1 MPTFSGGQPPGTPG
15 AGPPSNQ
22 TISSPTRKDG
32 LTSPTISDLTMRPGL
47 KTMAE
52 AVKNSSGGPTNMRSF
67 AQILEQEKK
76 DRNILELR
84 ITKIRTE
91 EALPPN
97 YNYNSNNMSAE
108 DIGELLFD
116 ILKLNPSHCLAY
128 DYNTG
133 RNDTKQVK
141 LKPGIPV
148 TDILAQSP
156 LVFKDFNVVVSQQR
170 LNITRVTFKNVPLN
184 VPDEEIIHLCL
195 AYGRPLENKVQYE
208 VLRNSRNKGHT
219 GSTRFVDMELFE
231 GSSFNNYYWMEG
243 PFPGDQGRRVLVLHS
258 GQAQQCSNCLKIG
271 PNCPAAGNGKLCKD
285 EMNTPRAKMSVYMNS
300 LKISKNYT
308 SLKNQYLEAQC
319 KKFPL
324 VSGDI
329 VPPSSASDM
338 DNLDTVQ
345 SDILPSNPRAELDS
359 KIKALQESLTKA
371 QESAQNK
378 DEQIAQLEEQLK
390 EAPKSFNEAEVKKLK
405 RDLSTARRKVDKI
418 YDGSANRLLCAI
430 TNVETP
436 LNVHDE
442 GFKSACSLFAN
453 SSFDPSLTEEE
464 IDKMNSEDG
473 YPDVDKDVFKPIRDN
488 VNFSDAEQSERFGR
502 TRNKVVELLKVTANS
517 RRNSLCRSPSSKRG
531 IGEKEDNLQPAK
543 MVNDRS
549 SPSKDTVPRSRL
561 PSLNAKK

>member
-1 MPTFSGGQPPGTPG
+1 MPTFSGGQPPG
-15 AGPPSNQ
+15 AGPPTTQ
-22 TISSPTRKDG
+22 TISSLTRKEG
-32 LTSPTISDLTMRPGL
+32 LTSPTISDVTKRPGL
-47 KTMAE
+47 KTMAD

-116 ILKLNPSHCLAY
+116 TLKLNPSHCLAY

-195 AYGRPLENKVQYE
+195 AYGKPLENKVQYE

-378 DEQIAQLEEQLK
+378 DEQIALLEEQLK

-473 YPDVDKDVFKPIRDN
+473 YPDVDKDVFKPIRERSTSLMLSN
-488 VNFSDAEQSERFGR
+488 PSALAELGTKLLNFSRLQPTRGETLCAEAPPASEGSGR
-502 TRNKVVELLKVTANS
+502 RRITSSLPRWSMTDLPLRRTPSRNPGSPPSMQRNK
-517 RRNSLCRSPSSKRG
+517 
-531 IGEKEDNLQPAK
+531 
-543 MVNDRS
+543 
-549 SPSKDTVPRSRL
+549 
-561 PSLNAKK
+561 